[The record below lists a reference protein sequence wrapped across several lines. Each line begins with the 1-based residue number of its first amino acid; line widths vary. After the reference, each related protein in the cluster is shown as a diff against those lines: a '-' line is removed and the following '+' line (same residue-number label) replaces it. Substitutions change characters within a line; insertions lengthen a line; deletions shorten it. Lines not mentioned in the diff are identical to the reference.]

1 VLYNVTSTWQN
12 YDDQGAPIAG
22 ATVNW
27 NPTNLTG
34 PITFIGQTDNP
45 TTPNRVRRTIRY
57 NGGASEVHLGNIDT
71 SGNVGSVAPT
81 SINVVR
87 SNGAPD
93 TCGDPPP
100 IIPPPSPTYN
110 DVDIDF
116 TYNDNSSTAIDIS
129 GNFTFGAPTLNFNG
143 DISVPVR
150 IDIEGSDTVIDAKLN
165 VNGPLLEFNF
175 GSPIIHLRLHL
186 HLMTTKQD
194 PVHQTFLMTFLLL
207 SLLPLQLSQNPKQ
220 DSLRGVIV
228 TVTNIPD
235 DFGLIFQG
243 QS

>member
-1 VLYNVTSTWQN
+1 
-12 YDDQGAPIAG
+12 
-22 ATVNW
+22 
-27 NPTNLTG
+27 
-34 PITFIGQTDNP
+34 
-45 TTPNRVRRTIRY
+45 
-57 NGGASEVHLGNIDT
+57 VHLGNIDT

-175 GSPIIHLRLHL
+175 GSPNYSPSPSPSPDDYETGPGTPDVPDDVPTPITPPSPI
-186 HLMTTKQD
+186 
-194 PVHQTFLMTFLLL
+194 V
-207 SLLPLQLSQNPKQ
+207 QNPKQ
-220 DSLRGVIV
+220 DSSCEALSSQLQ
-228 TVTNIPD
+228 TFLTTLD
-235 DFGLIFQG
+235 
-243 QS
+243 